1 MNAKYGTAGTSD
13 QIQNNRRKENK
24 FKLRSLGHQLFSK
37 NLNKTPLN
45 RQKIMIIKTVVL
57 CFNDVYT
64 LFTDTRIELDCGTK

>member
-24 FKLRSLGHQLFSK
+24 FKLRK
-37 NLNKTPLN
+37 NLNETPLN
-45 RQKIMIIKTVVL
+45 RQKIMIIKTVML

-64 LFTDTRIELDCGTK
+64 LFTDTRIELHCGTK

>member
-24 FKLRSLGHQLFSK
+24 FKLRK
-37 NLNKTPLN
+37 NLNEFETPLN